1 MTKKAAILHC
11 ATRLFA
17 MKGYKEASMAELAQG
32 VGIAQGTIF
41 YHFGTK
47 EDLFLSILQAFKE
60 DLTAEFE
67 NHFKSAN
74 GRNGLEMVWEVIAFY
89 FYMAGA
95 MEERF
100 LLLHRHD
107 AYELAQA
114 NPVCRQHLEAIYTC
128 LVDMFE
134 KAIVTGQKDGSISVL
149 PARKIALIIFTM
161 VDGLVRFNTYR
172 LYSAGTLSGELIAA
186 CRSILQHPTPDEL
199 ESKRPGQLI
208 ACSS

>member
-1 MTKKAAILHC
+1 MTKKTAILQC
-11 ATRLFA
+11 ATSLFA
-17 MKGYKEASMAELAQG
+17 LKGYKEASMAELAQS

-47 EDLFLSILQAFKE
+47 EDLFLAILQAFKE

-67 NHFKSAN
+67 NHFKSTN
-74 GRNGLEMVWEVIAFY
+74 GRNGLEMVEEVIAFY

-107 AYELAQA
+107 AYELAQV
-114 NPVCRQHLEAIYTC
+114 NPVCREHLEAIYTC

-134 KAIVTGQKDGSISVL
+134 KAIVAGQHDGSIAQL

-186 CRSILQHPTPDEL
+186 CRSILKNHT
-199 ESKRPGQLI
+199 G
-208 ACSS
+208 